1 MIDPANTLYVV
12 IQVAV
17 AIAGFAGIVSAVQ
30 EERLRVLLTLRLF
43 NLLSCSF
50 AVLFV
55 SAFALVLMHA
65 EVEPETIWR
74 STSVLIVAVS
84 VAGAV
89 LSLQRVGAV
98 RARVPDFGG
107 LVTGLVINGTLLVNL
122 LLLVWNAV
130 ELAAFW
136 PVLIGVF
143 WPFGL
148 ACYSFAHLLF
158 EGLEPQ
164 AGPK

>member
-1 MIDPANTLYVV
+1 VIDPANTLYVV

-55 SAFALVLMHA
+55 SGFALVLMHA

-74 STSVLIVAVS
+74 ITSVLIFAVS

-98 RARVPDFGG
+98 RAKLPDFGG
-107 LVTGLVINGTLLVNL
+107 WVTGLVINSTLLANL
-122 LLLVWNAV
+122 ALLVWNAV
-130 ELAAFW
+130 EWAEFW
-136 PVLIGVF
+136 PVLTGVG

-148 ACYSFAHLLF
+148 ACYSFTHLLF
-158 EGLEPQ
+158 EGLEAQ
-164 AGPK
+164 TGPK

>member
-50 AVLFV
+50 AVLFI
-55 SAFALVLMHA
+55 SGFALVLMHA
-65 EVEPETIWR
+65 EVEPVTIWR
-74 STSVLIVAVS
+74 VTSVLIVFVS
-84 VAGAV
+84 VVGAV
-89 LSLQRVGAV
+89 LSLRRVGAV
-98 RARVPDFGG
+98 RAKVPDFGG
-107 LVTGLVINGTLLVNL
+107 LVTGLVINGTLVVNL
-122 LLLVWNAV
+122 LLLVWNA
-130 ELAAFW
+130 AAWGAFW
-136 PVLIGVF
+136 PVLIGVG

-148 ACYSFAHLLF
+148 ACYSFTHLLF

>member
-1 MIDPANTLYVV
+1 VIDPANTLYVV

-30 EERLRVLLTLRLF
+30 EEHMRVLLTLRLF

-55 SAFALVLMHA
+55 SGFALVLMHA
-65 EVEPETIWR
+65 EVEPDTIWR
-74 STSVLIVAVS
+74 STSVLIVFVS

-98 RARVPDFGG
+98 RAKMPDFGG
-107 LVTGLVINGTLLVNL
+107 LLTGVVINVTLVINLI
-122 LLLVWNAV
+122 LLVWNAV
-130 ELAAFW
+130 EWAVFW
-136 PVLIGVF
+136 PVLIGVG

-148 ACYSFAHLLF
+148 ACYSFTHLLF

-164 AGPK
+164 SGPK

>member
-30 EERLRVLLTLRLF
+30 VERMRVLLTLRLF

-50 AVLFV
+50 AAMFI
-55 SAFALVLMHA
+55 SGFALVLMHA
-65 EVEPETIWR
+65 EVEPDSIWR
-74 STSVLIVAVS
+74 VTSVLIVMVS
-84 VAGAV
+84 VTGAV
-89 LSLQRVGAV
+89 LSLRHVSAV
-98 RARVPDFGG
+98 RAKVPDFGG
-107 LVTGLVINGTLLVNL
+107 ILTGAVINVSMLINLGLLI
-122 LLLVWNAV
+122 WNAV
-130 ELAAFW
+130 VWAAFW

-148 ACYSFAHLLF
+148 ACYSFTHLLF
-158 EGLEPQ
+158 EGLQHDATTP
-164 AGPK
+164 